1 MNDGAALA
9 NFATLSD
16 VYMVDVGLV
25 SEAEAFGN
33 PRRPF

>member
-16 VYMVDVGLV
+16 VYMVDVELV
-25 SEAEAFGN
+25 SEAEGLAMWL
-33 PRRPF
+33 